1 MNKIVFIVLVV
12 LVSSTSQAQNQLEDL
27 LAAGIEDAQRF
38 ASGYISPATE
48 GIIYNLSNGWIQTA
62 QVKKPL
68 KFEFSVIGNVS
79 FVKEE
84 HKSFTLNSNEYNNLY
99 FRDGSMSKEVGTA
112 FGENNPDVI
121 VYAIVTDETGVFQE
135 EVEFELPQGL
145 ASENVNMLPTAF
157 LQARLG
163 VFKATELKVRY
174 FPKIDYEDV
183 KTGLIGVGLQHEFT
197 QWLPV
202 EKVFPVA
209 IAGFVGFTN
218 FNGNFDFTDSQIIE
232 GSNQQFE
239 VRQNSWLFQIQA
251 STKLKI
257 INFYGGLGYVTGTS
271 DFDVLGTYTVR
282 AGTPLFETQSTFD
295 DPFSVRNKVSGI
307 KANLGTQ
314 LQLGFFSIFAEYNIA
329 EYNTASAGIGF
340 GI

>member
-1 MNKIVFIVLVV
+1 MKKIAFIVLVIS
-12 LVSSTSQAQNQLEDL
+12 VSSTTYAQNQLEDL

-38 ASGYISPATE
+38 ASGYISPAAE
-48 GIIYNLSNGWIQTA
+48 SVIYNLSGGWLQTA
-62 QVKKPL
+62 EVKKPL
-68 KFEFSVIGNVS
+68 KFELSVIGNVS
-79 FVKEE
+79 FVNEE
-84 HKSFTLNSNEYNNLY
+84 HKAFTLNSSEYNNLY
-99 FRDGSMSKEVGTA
+99 FRDGSISKEVGTA

-121 VYAIVTDETGVFQE
+121 VYAIVTDETGAFQE

-163 VFKATELKVRY
+163 IFKATELKVRY
-174 FPKIDYEDV
+174 FPKVDYEDV

-202 EKVFPVA
+202 EKAFPVA

-239 VRQNSWLFQIQA
+239 VRQNSWLFQIHA

-282 AGTPLFETQSTFD
+282 AGTPLFESQSTFD
-295 DPFSVRNKVSGI
+295 DPFSVKNKVSGI

-329 EYNTASAGIGF
+329 EYNTAAAGIGF